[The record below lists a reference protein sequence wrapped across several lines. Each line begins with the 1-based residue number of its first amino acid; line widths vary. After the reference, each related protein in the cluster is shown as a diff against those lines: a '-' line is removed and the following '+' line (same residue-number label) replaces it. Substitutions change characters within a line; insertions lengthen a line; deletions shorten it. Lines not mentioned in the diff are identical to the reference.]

1 MSNTIKIVIAGY
13 GPVGIAVEAALATH
27 PHVETFIDD
36 PFLGHEYD
44 PSIGDPVD
52 GVVICV
58 ATPSASDG
66 FCDCSN
72 VDAVFEKYGFETRF
86 LVKSAV
92 DPIYIADF
100 SPRGMTTISPEFLRG
115 TTGADPTAEFLNQ
128 EFAIYG
134 GGQMRWWHEIF
145 KPCLPKLKNV
155 RFLSAPQAAFAK
167 YVENAFL
174 ATKVSFFNQMQ
185 MIYTAMQ
192 FEDFDVMVEAIT
204 IDPRIGISHTQVP
217 GPDGK
222 YGYGGHCFPKDVSA
236 IAESGEACGADVS
249 FLRNLQEFN
258 ALIRDED

>member
-13 GPVGIAVEAALATH
+13 GPVGVAVEAALSIH

-36 PFLGHEYD
+36 PLLGHVYD
-44 PSIGDPVD
+44 PCIGDPVD
-52 GVVICV
+52 GVVVCV
-58 ATPSASDG
+58 ATPSRQNG
-66 FCDCSN
+66 FCDCTN
-72 VDAVFEKYGFETRF
+72 VDNVFNKYGFKTKF

-92 DPIYIADF
+92 DPVYISES
-100 SPRGMTTISPEFLRG
+100 SPPQTTISPEFLRG
-115 TTGADPTAEFLNQ
+115 TTGANPTDEFINQ

-134 GGQMRWWHEIF
+134 GGQMRWWHEVF
-145 KPCLPKLKNV
+145 KPCLPKLKDV
-155 RFLSAPQAAFAK
+155 RFISAEQAAFAK

-174 ATKVSFFNQMQ
+174 ATKVSFFNQMS

-192 FEDFDVMVEAIT
+192 FQDFDVMVDAIS

-236 IAESGEACGADVS
+236 ITESGEACGADVS
-249 FLRNLQEFN
+249 FLRNMQAFN
-258 ALIRDED
+258 ALIRNED